1 MPPKPVFRG
10 ESAHSYVIYH
20 KTTWENV
27 TKILVENCVRPAS
40 WAMSDGVP
48 AQYPCYGFFGWA
60 QEISDPDN
68 LGAWVVGNLS
78 SNLYKIGKGQ
88 NPSGI
93 LATCRGP
100 KMLTAGAGGN
110 DQIQRLCAIAGSAR
124 ANKGAS
130 AMNSSCATVS
140 YVASTQK
147 VFPSLITN
155 IPPAK
160 RGQDSTPTPTP
171 SLAGDPPEPRTAS
184 AEAPPPEPTSP
195 AAPPD
200 SANPPSHASHH
211 RARTPRANSRDR
223 HHHYTHRDSHNSW
236 TRDFDDYPRDRSVR
250 HEGASRHH
258 HREDSSH
265 SHAYRNSSRHDW

>member
-1 MPPKPVFRG
+1 MTNIATCFGQARLLDTSLAAKTRGYYVEAEQLLTITVPTGLPPKPVFRG

-171 SLAGDPPEPRTAS
+171 SLAGDPPEQDRRDCW
-184 AEAPPPEPTSP
+184 EYDDQVEGEPTC
-195 AAPPD
+195 
-200 SANPPSHASHH
+200 
-211 RARTPRANSRDR
+211 PRSRQDLVW
-223 HHHYTHRDSHNSW
+223 NC
-236 TRDFDDYPRDRSVR
+236 
-250 HEGASRHH
+250 
-258 HREDSSH
+258 RE
-265 SHAYRNSSRHDW
+265 